1 MKQRRLGES
10 GPEVS
15 AIGLGCMAMAGWY
28 GVRDDREATATI
40 HRAIDVGVT
49 FLDTADL
56 YGAGENET
64 FVGRAV
70 RDRRN
75 QVFFAT
81 KFGNTWDERGWPVGV
96 NGRPEY
102 AAKACDASLGR
113 LGFDHIDLYYLHRV
127 DPDVP
132 IEETVGA
139 MSRLVEAGKVR
150 YIGVSEAGPD
160 SLRRGH
166 AVHPFAALQTEYS
179 LWSRDPEQG
188 LFALCE
194 ALGIGFVAYS
204 PLGRGMLTGEVRRV
218 DELPDGDIRKLLPR
232 FEQDNIDRNRR
243 LLDLLTE
250 MAAENRCTPPQLALA
265 WILEKQPN
273 VVPIQGAD
281 RRRFLD
287 ENAGAAE
294 VALTAEAIARLDE
307 AMPPGAAAGAR
318 YPDDMMEQVDR

>member
-1 MKQRRLGES
+1 MKTRRLGDS

-28 GVRDDREATATI
+28 GTRDDREATATI
-40 HRAIDVGVT
+40 HRAIDLGIT

-56 YGAGENET
+56 YGAGENEI
-64 FVGRAV
+64 FAGRAV
-70 RDRRN
+70 RDHRN
-75 QVFFAT
+75 RVFFAT

-102 AAKACDASLGR
+102 AAKACDASLAR

-139 MSRLVEAGKVR
+139 MSRLVDAGKVR
-150 YIGVSEAGPD
+150 YIGISEAGPD

-179 LWSRDPEQG
+179 LWSRDPERG
-188 LFALCE
+188 LFALCKE
-194 ALGIGFVAYS
+194 LAIGFVAYS
-204 PLGRGMLTGEVRRV
+204 PLGRGMLTGRIRRV
-218 DELPDGDIRKLLPR
+218 DELPESDIRKLLPR
-232 FEQDNIDRNRR
+232 FDQDNIDRNRG
-243 LLDLLTE
+243 LLDLLAE
-250 MAAENRCTPPQLALA
+250 MAIEHRCTLPQLALA
-265 WILEKQPN
+265 WILQKQPK

-281 RRRFLD
+281 RRRYLE
-287 ENAGAAE
+287 ENAGALE
-294 VALTAEAIARLDE
+294 VTLTSEAIARLDA

-318 YPDDMMEQVDR
+318 YPDDMMKQIDR

>member
-1 MKQRRLGES
+1 MKKRRLGKS

-28 GVRDDREATATI
+28 GARDDKEATATI
-40 HRAIDVGVT
+40 HRAIDLGIT

-56 YGAGENET
+56 YGAGENES

-70 RDRRN
+70 RDRRDA
-75 QVFFAT
+75 VFFAT
-81 KFGNTWDERGWPVGV
+81 KFGNTWDEHGWPVGV
-96 NGRPEY
+96 NGRPDY
-102 AAKACDASLGR
+102 AAKACDASLAR

-127 DPDVP
+127 DPEVP
-132 IEETVGA
+132 MEETVGA

-166 AVHPFAALQTEYS
+166 AVHPFSALQTEYS
-179 LWSRDPEQG
+179 LWSRDPERQ

-194 ALGIGFVAYS
+194 DLEIGFVAYS
-204 PLGRGMLTGEVRRV
+204 PLGRGMLTGTVNKS
-218 DELPDGDIRKLLPR
+218 DELSDSDIRKLLPR
-232 FEQDNIDRNRR
+232 FEQDNIDRNRN
-243 LLDLLTE
+243 LLAL
-250 MAAENRCTPPQLALA
+250 MAGIAAEKGCSLPQLALA

-287 ENAGAAE
+287 DNAGALE
-294 VALTAEAIARLDE
+294 VALTAEDIHRLDNE
-307 AMPPGAAAGAR
+307 MPLGAAAGAR
-318 YPDDMMEQVDR
+318 YPEDMMDQVDK